1 MLNVALVGLPGSGK
15 STVAKHLSK
24 RLGLALL
31 DSDHEIECQL
41 GCSISEYFSLHGETK
56 FREVEAQM
64 LNKLTSIDGVLS
76 TGGGIVLLTVN
87 REILR
92 RQSFVIYLHSTPH
105 EVFKRIR
112 HDRTRPLLQVDDPLR
127 RLEELYIARDPLY
140 REVASVVVE
149 TGKPSVSS
157 LVTLIISHLERAC
170 GPRSTG

>member
-1 MLNVALVGLPGSGK
+1 MNVALVGLPGSGK
-15 STVAKHLSK
+15 STVAKQLSK

-31 DSDHEIECQL
+31 DSDHEIECEL
-41 GCSISEYFSLHGETK
+41 GCSVSDYFSAYGEAK

-64 LNKLTSIDGVLS
+64 LDKLTSIDGVLS
-76 TGGGIVLLTVN
+76 TGGGVVLLTAN

-112 HDRTRPLLQVDDPLR
+112 HDRARPLLQVDDPLR
-127 RLEELYIARDPLY
+127 RLEELYVARDPLY

-157 LVTLIISHLERAC
+157 LVTTIVSCLELAC
-170 GPRSTG
+170 GPRSVG